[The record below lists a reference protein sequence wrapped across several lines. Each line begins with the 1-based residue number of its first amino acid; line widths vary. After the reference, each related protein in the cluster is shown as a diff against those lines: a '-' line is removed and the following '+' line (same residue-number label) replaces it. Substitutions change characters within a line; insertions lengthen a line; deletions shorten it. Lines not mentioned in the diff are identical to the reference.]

1 MLVDLL
7 IIGIRQGGNKITNK
21 KKNDLEMEIYLE
33 MMKEKPICKKM
44 IQEGVFTEEQ
54 LDECILTLY
63 KNDLREENK

>member
-1 MLVDLL
+1 M
-7 IIGIRQGGNKITNK
+7 TNK

>member
-7 IIGIRQGGNKITNK
+7 IIGIRQGGNKMTNK